1 MLFRS
6 LFRKPAILPSLH
18 FGSYKGII
26 IADTHMHICLS
37 KSYFRHFTGFAD
49 LLNKQVINTYVKKPP
64 CTCTSWYTCLC
75 SRSSYSF
82 FFLMYSYVFP
92 LSFSFHT
99 FLIGLICF
107 ELYSGICRL
116 STLSFKK
123 SPSIRLQSG
132 KGPGL
137 RTFSISSFLQLHCH
151 LVVII

>member
-1 MLFRS
+1 
-6 LFRKPAILPSLH
+6 
-18 FGSYKGII
+18 
-26 IADTHMHICLS
+26 MHICLS

-92 LSFSFHT
+92 LSFLFHT

-116 STLSFKK
+116 STLYFKK
-123 SPSIRLQSG
+123 EACLQDYPPAAGRFIDKFPSAAVRTPRSVFISWDIRRNF
-132 KGPGL
+132 PGYKKPL
-137 RTFSISSFLQLHCH
+137 YQITI
-151 LVVII
+151 